1 MSTASYANIANDFEI
16 SLVLGGGSALGA
28 YHLGACES
36 LFASGISPTWYL
48 GTSIGA
54 VTAALLVGNSP
65 ERRLEQLRA
74 FWEQASQIG
83 VPSFF
88 HLWGGRRARYNN
100 DFALGAL
107 AFGRPGLF
115 GKRFPGVLS
124 LLPGMPSDLAIR
136 DHAPMARTLERL
148 IDFDQLNA
156 APERLS
162 IVTIDMG
169 SGEEVWFDNRCDRI
183 APEHLLACTALAP
196 LFPPVEI
203 EGRLLCDA
211 GFGNNLPF
219 DHVLREPAARDALCI
234 AVDLY
239 PLGHGR
245 PETLDQTVARVQDL
259 SFASQSRRSV
269 EAWKRGSA
277 YAGT

>member
-1 MSTASYANIANDFEI
+1 MPIEAQTGLTDGFEV

-36 LFASGISPTWYL
+36 LFASDVAPTWYL

-74 FWEQASQIG
+74 FWEQASQISL
-83 VPSFF
+83 PSFS
-88 HLWGGRRARYNN
+88 HLWGGQRARYNN
-100 DFALGAL
+100 DFALGAPT
-107 AFGRPGLF
+107 FGRPGLF

-124 LLPGMPSDLAIR
+124 LLPGMPPDLAIR

-162 IVTIDMG
+162 IVTIDME
-169 SGEEVWFDNRCDRI
+169 SGEEVWFDNRRDRI

-196 LFPPVEI
+196 LFPPV
-203 EGRLLCDA
+203 
-211 GFGNNLPF
+211 
-219 DHVLREPAARDALCI
+219 
-234 AVDLY
+234 
-239 PLGHGR
+239 
-245 PETLDQTVARVQDL
+245 
-259 SFASQSRRSV
+259 
-269 EAWKRGSA
+269 
-277 YAGT
+277 